1 MYPNSKH
8 NLILLMLKKFNC
20 KILTKIDI
28 SWYMAKL
35 LNRSLLSKLG
45 QIRTFVFGYFS
56 FNNEIA
62 AFAVKVLFIF
72 VLPQTGQNLVLLHV
86 IIVTVCLKL
95 TRGNEHA
102 WSMSMVFPGS
112 YNEFPVHLIQIN
124 FYWWVSS
131 GSAKFTGHRYLAVTN
146 TFLCTCKYKCTKH
159 MHKYDEA

>member
-1 MYPNSKH
+1 
-8 NLILLMLKKFNC
+8 
-20 KILTKIDI
+20 
-28 SWYMAKL
+28 MAKL

-95 TRGNEHA
+95 TRGNEHGL
-102 WSMSMVFPGS
+102 SRV
-112 YNEFPVHLIQIN
+112 IQRIPRTSISN
-124 FYWWVSS
+124 QLLLVS
-131 GSAKFTGHRYLAVTN
+131 
-146 TFLCTCKYKCTKH
+146 
-159 MHKYDEA
+159 

>member
-62 AFAVKVLFIF
+62 AFAVKVQFIF

-95 TRGNEHA
+95 TGAMSMHGQWA
-102 WSMSMVFPGS
+102 WSFQGHTTNSPYIYFKSTFIGELVLDLQVHGS
-112 YNEFPVHLIQIN
+112 QIP
-124 FYWWVSS
+124 SS
-131 GSAKFTGHRYLAVTN
+131 
-146 TFLCTCKYKCTKH
+146 
-159 MHKYDEA
+159 HKYISVHM